1 MLKLITKGSFL
12 SSLIV
17 PLFNRKGMNIE
28 FLQQLENLVKQAL
41 VEDVGNGDITTI
53 ATIPR
58 GQQSTATFIVKQSCV
73 IAGVELA
80 TLICNQIDPT
90 LVCKWYLQDGDQIKM
105 HQEIGT
111 IQGSTWSILM
121 AERLLLNC
129 MQRMSGV
136 ATKTAHLVSMISPYG
151 TKLLDTRKTT
161 PNNRIL
167 EKWAVR
173 IGGGVNHRMG
183 LYDQILIK
191 DNHIAASCGIENAL
205 RNCNAYILKM
215 KLDVPIVI
223 EVKNLAEFEKV
234 VDMPMVT
241 RVLLDN
247 FSPEKILEIAAI
259 NKGRKFLEAS
269 GGINEKNIIE
279 FAKTGVD
286 FISVGHI
293 THHIES
299 VDISLKIK

>member
-1 MLKLITKGSFL
+1 MLH
-12 SSLIV
+12 SLIV
-17 PLFNRKGMNIE
+17 PLSNRIDMDKE
-28 FLQQLENLVKQAL
+28 FQQLLGNLVRQAL
-41 VEDVGNGDITTI
+41 KEDVGNGDITTI
-53 ATIPR
+53 ATIPK
-58 GQQSTATFIVKQSCV
+58 GQQSTATFIVKESCV
-73 IAGVELA
+73 IAGIDLA
-80 TLICNQIDPT
+80 TFICNEIDPT
-90 LVCKWYLQDGDQIKM
+90 LICKWVNQDGDQIKT
-105 HQEIGT
+105 QKEIGI

-121 AERLLLNC
+121 AERLMLNC

-136 ATKTAHLVSMISPYG
+136 ATKTANLVGMISPYG
-151 TKLLDTRKTT
+151 AKLLDTRKTT

-191 DNHIAASCGIENAL
+191 DNHIAASGGIENAL
-205 RNCNAYILKM
+205 RRCNEYVLKM

-223 EVKNLAEFEKV
+223 EVKNIEEFDQV
-234 VDMPMVT
+234 VDVPMVT

-247 FSPEKILEIAAI
+247 FSPEKILEIVAV

-269 GGINEKNIIE
+269 GGIDEKNIVE

-293 THHIES
+293 THHIAS

>member
-1 MLKLITKGSFL
+1 MDK
-12 SSLIV
+12 
-17 PLFNRKGMNIE
+17 E
-28 FLQQLENLVKQAL
+28 FQQLLGNLVKQAL
-41 VEDVGNGDITTI
+41 NEDVGNGDITTI
-53 ATIPR
+53 ATIPKE
-58 GQQSTATFIVKQSCV
+58 QQSTATFIVKESCI

-80 TLICNQIDPT
+80 TLICKEIDSN
-90 LVCKWYLQDGDQIKM
+90 LICKWFNQDGDQIKN
-105 HQEIGT
+105 QKEIGI
-111 IQGSTWSILM
+111 IQGSTWSILK

-136 ATKTAHLVSMISPYG
+136 ATKTANLVEMISPYG

-173 IGGGVNHRMG
+173 IGGGINHRMG

-191 DNHIAASCGIENAL
+191 DNHIVASGGIENAL

-234 VDMPMVT
+234 VDVPMVT

-247 FSPEKILEIAAI
+247 FSLEKIEEIISI
-259 NKGRKFLEAS
+259 NKGRKILEAS

-279 FAKTGVD
+279 FAKTGVN